1 MPFAHC
7 PKSIVT
13 HAIYPTVETT
23 PRMPIQPLIRE
34 VLSLHDRTKD
44 IDHDGLCAFGWY
56 HLHIA
61 VAGRSW
67 LRIGDREWEIVAQ
80 DVTRHVADARRRNS
94 RLMSGAWAR
103 IQPRQPSIRDGLR
116 ALVIGRDGRRAA
128 HIYKTDAGLG
138 TRTECGIGYDIRR
151 LSNKHRHLFQRTIL
165 LAELLPA
172 ASGQMIKEMAESG
185 WWPEHAHQRP
195 PGMWRSRFRQ
205 IQESLRWTGKH
216 IPRKHVHKGREQ
228 WELWKQEKLP
238 PPPAAVSTVNGPK
251 PESAAEAFFRQ
262 VYGEEKLK

>member
-1 MPFAHC
+1 
-7 PKSIVT
+7 VT
-13 HAIYPTVETT
+13 QAYYPTTSTT
-23 PRMPIQPLIRE
+23 PRMPIQPIWDVVKLYP
-34 VLSLHDRTKD
+34 DKTKD
-44 IDHDGLCAFGWY
+44 IDHDGLCEFGWF
-56 HLHIA
+56 HLHVA
-61 VAGRSW
+61 VNGRSW
-67 LRIGDREWEIVAQ
+67 LRIGDREWELGGQ
-80 DVTRHVADARRRNS
+80 DVSRYVSDGRRKNS
-94 RLMSGAWAR
+94 RLMKEAWAGN
-103 IQPRQPSIRDGLR
+103 QPRQPSIRDGFR

-138 TRTECGIGYDIRR
+138 TRTECGIGSDIRR

-228 WELWKQEKLP
+228 WERWKQEKLP

>member
-1 MPFAHC
+1 M
-7 PKSIVT
+7 
-13 HAIYPTVETT
+13 
-23 PRMPIQPLIRE
+23 LG
-34 VLSLHDRTKD
+34 LHDRTKN

-67 LRIGDREWEIVAQ
+67 IRIGDREWEIV
-80 DVTRHVADARRRNS
+80 
-94 RLMSGAWAR
+94 
-103 IQPRQPSIRDGLR
+103 
-116 ALVIGRDGRRAA
+116 
-128 HIYKTDAGLG
+128 G
-138 TRTECGIGYDIRR
+138 TRTELGIGYDIRR
-151 LSNKHRHLFQRTIL
+151 LSNRHRHLFQRKVL

-195 PGMWRSRFRQ
+195 PGMWRSRFRN

-216 IPRKHVHKGREQ
+216 IPRGHVHRGREQ
-228 WELWKQEKLP
+228 WERWKHEKLP
-238 PPPAAVSTVNGPK
+238 PPPAAVIDSGVE

-262 VYGEEKLK
+262 VYGEKLK